1 MDLRQL
7 TTFRAVAQ
15 TLSFHRAAAQL
26 HYVQSSVSTQIQLL
40 EEELGV
46 KLFDRLGKR
55 VVLTEAGQQL
65 LLYAEKILCL
75 ADEARTAI
83 MEGDGPH
90 GILTISAPETLWT
103 YRLPALLKCFRERF
117 PRVQLQ
123 FRHFPSKE
131 LLQRVLE
138 GVIDV
143 AFVLDE
149 PLQATTVCVEQLIP
163 EPLVIIAAPDSPL
176 ACLTEVGPL
185 DLDGQQLLLTEAGCS
200 YRNLFYRALASKG
213 VHANNVL
220 EFASVE
226 AIKQCVMVGLG
237 VAALPEVVVEKE
249 IAQGQLAALPWKPPD
264 ENLAAA
270 KLSKGIVTQMLWHKD
285 KWLSPSLQAFL
296 NLTREMLKV
305 AEASAFGA

>member
-26 HYVQSSVSTQIQLL
+26 NYVQSSVSTQIQLL

-55 VVLTEAGQQL
+55 VLLTEAGQQL
-65 LLYAEKILCL
+65 LHYAEKILCM

-83 MEGDGPH
+83 MEGDGPK

-103 YRLPALLKCFRERF
+103 YRLPALLKRFRERF
-117 PRVQLQ
+117 PQVQLQ

-138 GVIDV
+138 GTIDV

-149 PLQATTVCVEQLIP
+149 PLQSTTVFAEQLIP
-163 EPLVIIAAPDSPL
+163 EPLVIIAAPDAQLSSLPEITL
-176 ACLTEVGPL
+176 L
-185 DLDGQQLLLTEAGCS
+185 DLDGQQLLLTEEGCN
-200 YRNLFYRALASKG
+200 YRNLFYRALASEG

-237 VAALPEVVVEKE
+237 VAVLPEIVVEKE
-249 IAQGQLAALPWKPPD
+249 IAQGQLVALPWTQAD
-264 ENLAAA
+264 SNLAAVRF
-270 KLSKGIVTQMLWHKD
+270 SKGIVTQMLWHKD

-296 NLTREMLKV
+296 NLAREMLR
-305 AEASAFGA
+305 